1 MSDTKKYYWLKLDKN
16 FFKRHD
22 IRIVESMPNGKA
34 YILLYLKLLLESID
48 HEGLLR
54 FNESIPYNE
63 DMIATITDT
72 NVDIVKSGLQIF
84 RQLDL
89 LEVSDDHTIFM
100 KQTSL
105 MLGGETEFAIKKRE
119 YRERQKLLSDNS
131 KTNKD
136 NVRQEIELE
145 KDIDIEKDIE
155 RESKKNKKESG
166 NGKSSISRPSPDSI
180 PTINDISE
188 FLKSKDIRESKI
200 DFTANKFVNYYAA
213 RGWMIDGQPIYDWK
227 ALIEYWLEIQINR
240 TRNGYTG
247 KKVAPVPDWLQEFE
261 DLLEKGE

>member
-1 MSDTKKYYWLKLDKN
+1 MNDTKKYYWLKLDKN

-54 FNESIPYNE
+54 FNETVPYNE

-84 RQLDL
+84 RQLNL
-89 LEVSDDHTIFM
+89 LEVSDDQTILM
-100 KQTSL
+100 KQTTL

-119 YRERQKLLSDNS
+119 YRERQKLISDTS

-136 NVRQEIELE
+136 NVRQEL
-145 KDIDIEKDIE
+145 DIDKEIDKEIDIE

-166 NGKSSISRPSPDSI
+166 NGKSSISRLSPDSI
-180 PTINDISE
+180 PTISQISE
-188 FLKSKDIRESKI
+188 FLKAKDIKESKT
-200 DFTANKFVNYYAA
+200 DFTANKFFNYYSA

-240 TRNGYTG
+240 SLNGYTG
-247 KKVAPVPDWLQEFE
+247 KKVAPVPDWLAEFE
-261 DLLEKGE
+261 ELLEKGE